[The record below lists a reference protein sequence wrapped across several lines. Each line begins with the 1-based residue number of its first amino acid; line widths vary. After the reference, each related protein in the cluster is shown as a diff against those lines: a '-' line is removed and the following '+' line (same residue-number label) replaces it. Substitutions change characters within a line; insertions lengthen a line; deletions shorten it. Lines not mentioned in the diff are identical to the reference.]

1 MGVGVGWGVGSGVG
15 LGVGSGVG
23 WGVGSGVGVGVASV
37 VGVGVGVSLGVAV
50 GGGGEQGIAAASE
63 PEGDGISNDGI
74 TPLSSGVGSG
84 KQVGDG
90 LGEPH
95 PSLATNTPQVRPYGL
110 NSPL

>member
-1 MGVGVGWGVGSGVG
+1 MGVGVGSGVGSGVG

-23 WGVGSGVGVGVASV
+23 GGVGSGVGVAVSVGAGVD
-37 VGVGVGVSLGVAV
+37 VSLGVAV
-50 GGGGEQGIAAASE
+50 GGGGEHGIAATSE
-63 PEGDGISNDGI
+63 PDGDGISNDGI

-90 LGEPH
+90 LGEPQ
-95 PSLATNTPQVRPYGL
+95 PCPATNAPHVRPYGL